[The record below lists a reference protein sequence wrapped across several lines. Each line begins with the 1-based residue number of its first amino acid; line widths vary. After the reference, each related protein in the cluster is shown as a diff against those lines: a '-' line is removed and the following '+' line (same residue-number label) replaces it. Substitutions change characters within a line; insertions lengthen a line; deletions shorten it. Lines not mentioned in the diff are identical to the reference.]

1 MFGDLYFLF
10 KLSAFLALRSVIAL
24 ALLLGL
30 TWCFIA
36 ILTGLLRR
44 LRRSGDRW

>member
-1 MFGDLYFLF
+1 MFGDLFFLF
-10 KLSAFLALRSVIAL
+10 KLSLLLALKSVVAL

-36 ILTGLLRR
+36 GVTGLLGK
-44 LRRSGDRW
+44 LRRASRRW

>member
-1 MFGDLYFLF
+1 MFDLFFLL
-10 KLSAFLALRSVIAL
+10 KLSLFLALRSVIAL

-36 ILTGLLRR
+36 CATGLLRR

>member
-10 KLSAFLALRSVIAL
+10 KLSAFLALRSVIAV
-24 ALLLGL
+24 ALLLGM

-36 ILTGLLRR
+36 CVTGLVRR
-44 LRRSGDRW
+44 LRRLGDRW

>member
-1 MFGDLYFLF
+1 MFDDLFFLG
-10 KLSAFLALRSVIAL
+10 KLSLFLALRSVIAL

-36 ILTGLLRR
+36 LATGLVRR
-44 LRRSGDRW
+44 LRRPSDRW